1 MKVRARKKF
10 LTRGPNN
17 LCACTVLRTLM
28 AQYNG
33 QAVQAGEI

>member
-1 MKVRARKKF
+1 MKVRNRKKF

-28 AQYNG
+28 AQSNRA
-33 QAVQAGEI
+33 AVAGYEF

>member
-10 LTRGPNN
+10 LTRGANN

-28 AQYNG
+28 AQYNR